1 MELAT
6 LGIFAVLLLVCV
18 VLDQSVL
25 WALAAGFVLFF
36 AYGVRRGF
44 AAREMLAAAVSGVKT
59 VKNILISF
67 VLIGMLTALWR
78 AAGTIPVIVSWAV
91 LAIRPQIFLLMA
103 FVLNALVSV
112 LTGTAFGTAATM
124 GVICATMGAA
134 MGQNVV
140 LVGAAV
146 LAGVYFGDRCSPV
159 STSALLVAELT
170 GTNVLKNIR
179 NMLRTAAVPALV
191 SCGVFLLLG
200 FGGSAGGAVPDLAA
214 VFARGFKLHWA
225 AALPAAAILVLSACK
240 VSTRNTLGASV
251 LLALVLSVALQGVPL
266 GSLPQLLVFGYQSA
280 DPELAAMLNGGGITS
295 MLKVGMIVMIS
306 STYSGMFKKT
316 GLLNGLQKSISA
328 LAGRV
333 GAYGA
338 TLITAAIASM
348 IACNQTLS
356 ILLTQQLCGKLRDD
370 PSQAAI
376 DLEDTAVVV
385 APLVPWSIAGAVPLT
400 AVGAPTSSILLACFL
415 YLLPAWRFVT
425 SRGKEKVKK

>member
-425 SRGKEKVKK
+425 SRGKEKTGK

>member
-1 MELAT
+1 MEFAT
-6 LGIFAVLLLVCV
+6 LGIFAALLLVCV
-18 VLDQSVL
+18 VLGQSVL

-44 AAREMLAAAVSGVKT
+44 AGKEMLAAALSGVKT

-91 LAIRPQIFLLMA
+91 LAIQPQIFLLMA

-134 MGQNVV
+134 MEQNAV

-200 FGGSAGGAVPDLAA
+200 FGGSAGGAMPDLAA

-251 LLALVLSVALQGVPL
+251 LLALVLSVALQGVPF
-266 GSLPQLLVFGYQSA
+266 GDLPQLLVFGYKSA

-316 GLLNGLQKSISA
+316 GLLNGLQKSIAA

-370 PSQAAI
+370 PWQAAI

-415 YLLPAWRFVT
+415 YLLPAWRLVT
-425 SRGKEKVKK
+425 SRKKEKVRK

>member
-251 LLALVLSVALQGVPL
+251 LLALALSVALQGVPL
-266 GSLPQLLVFGYQSA
+266 GSLPQLLVFGYKSA

-316 GLLNGLQKSISA
+316 GLLNGLQKSIAA
-328 LAGRV
+328 LAGGV
-333 GAYGA
+333 GTYGA

-400 AVGAPTSSILLACFL
+400 AVGAPTASILLACFL
-415 YLLPAWRFVT
+415 YLLPAWRLVT
-425 SRGKEKVKK
+425 SRGKEKTGK

>member
-200 FGGSAGGAVPDLAA
+200 FGGSTGGAVPDLAA

-266 GSLPQLLVFGYQSA
+266 GDLPRLLVFGYKSA

-316 GLLNGLQKSISA
+316 GLLNGLQKSIGA
-328 LAGRV
+328 LAARV

-385 APLVPWSIAGAVPLT
+385 AAMVPWSIASGVPLT
-400 AVGAPTSSILLACFL
+400 AVGAPASSILLACFL
-415 YLLPAWRFVT
+415 YLLPAWRLVT

>member
-316 GLLNGLQKSISA
+316 GLLNGLQKSIAA
-328 LAGRV
+328 LAGGV
-333 GAYGA
+333 GTYGA

-425 SRGKEKVKK
+425 SRGKEKTGK

>member
-225 AALPAAAILVLSACK
+225 AALPAAAILVLSVCK
-240 VSTRNTLGASV
+240 VNTRNTLGASV

-316 GLLNGLQKSISA
+316 GLLNGLQKSIAA
-328 LAGRV
+328 LAGGV
-333 GAYGA
+333 GTYGA

-425 SRGKEKVKK
+425 SRGKEKTGK